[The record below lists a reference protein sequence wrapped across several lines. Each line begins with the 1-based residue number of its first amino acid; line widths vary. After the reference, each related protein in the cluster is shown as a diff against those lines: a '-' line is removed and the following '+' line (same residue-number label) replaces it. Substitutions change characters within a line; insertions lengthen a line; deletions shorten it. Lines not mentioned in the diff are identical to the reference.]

1 MLQPNVQNEWKNHT
15 TTEELKVTGTEPKRE
30 IGSGLEKG
38 ENSKSMPK
46 TNRRKQAVTLS
57 SIFLC

>member
-1 MLQPNVQNEWKNHT
+1 MLQHNVQNEWKNHT
-15 TTEELKVTGTEPKRE
+15 TTEELKGTGTEPERE

-46 TNRRKQAVTLS
+46 N
-57 SIFLC
+57 